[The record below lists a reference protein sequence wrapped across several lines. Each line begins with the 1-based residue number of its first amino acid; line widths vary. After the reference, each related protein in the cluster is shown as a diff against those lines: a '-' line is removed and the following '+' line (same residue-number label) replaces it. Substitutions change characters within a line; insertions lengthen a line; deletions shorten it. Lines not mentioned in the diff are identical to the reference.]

1 MKGARG
7 REAAMIIS
15 RVPSPFPFP
24 PSPFLLLVFPLT
36 FVMSGFLADLLVVLH
51 LLFVAFVGLGGL
63 LVLRWARVAWL
74 HLPAALWGMG
84 IELTGRICPLTPLE
98 QELRRRAGE
107 SAYQGDFVSHYLL
120 PVLYPRGLTRGS
132 QLVLAALVLGINLAI
147 YSVVLR
153 RRRATAPRT
162 SPGGGSPPA
171 R

>member
-63 LVLRWARVAWL
+63 LVLRRAWVAWL

>member
-63 LVLRWARVAWL
+63 LVLRWAWVAWL

>member
-63 LVLRWARVAWL
+63 LVLRGARVAWL

>member
-1 MKGARG
+1 
-7 REAAMIIS
+7 
-15 RVPSPFPFP
+15 
-24 PSPFLLLVFPLT
+24 
-36 FVMSGFLADLLVVLH
+36 MSGLLADLLVVLH

-63 LVLRWARVAWL
+63 LVLRWPWVAWI
-74 HLPAALWGMG
+74 HLPAALWGVG

-98 QELRRRAGE
+98 HELRQRAGE

>member
-1 MKGARG
+1 
-7 REAAMIIS
+7 
-15 RVPSPFPFP
+15 
-24 PSPFLLLVFPLT
+24 
-36 FVMSGFLADLLVVLH
+36 MSGFLADLLVVLH

-63 LVLRWARVAWL
+63 LVLRWAWVAWL
-74 HLPAALWGMG
+74 HLPAALWGVG

-98 QELRRRAGE
+98 QEIRRQAGE

-120 PVLYPRGLTRGS
+120 PVLYPRGLTRGA
-132 QLVLAALVLGINLAI
+132 QLVLAALVVGINLAI

-162 SPGGGSPPA
+162 SRGGGSPPA